1 METVNDRQ
9 KKVVEASILQDP
21 FGYRIC
27 GKWSIIRT
35 EEKRIRRDYLRKR
48 F

>member
-9 KKVVEASILQDP
+9 QKVVEASILQNP
-21 FGYRIC
+21 FRNRIC

-35 EEKRIRRDYLRKR
+35 EEKKD
-48 F
+48 